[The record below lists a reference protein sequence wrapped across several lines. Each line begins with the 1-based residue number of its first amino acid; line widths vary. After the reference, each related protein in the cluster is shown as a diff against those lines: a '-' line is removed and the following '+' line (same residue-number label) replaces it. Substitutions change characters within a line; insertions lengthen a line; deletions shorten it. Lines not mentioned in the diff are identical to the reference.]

1 MKSILS
7 ILFLFLY
14 QFGMGQV
21 PGTPFFFKGDP
32 TVYTYAVNS
41 PTPVSAVVT
50 GEIITRGQSIAQS
63 GIIWGT
69 SSTLTIES
77 ATGSTTV
84 TTSSGAK
91 SATINGLVG
100 GTIYYIAYY
109 TRRPGT
115 GTLIGNTIS
124 YEHGTVTTNT
134 GRKWMQ
140 WNLGSTE
147 LPTSIT
153 GPDNSLGSL
162 YQWGRGTDGHQT
174 RVSANR
180 VDFSSLKTFVSE
192 IVNGKEY
199 IFKSSSG
206 NTRTMFLWNATATN
220 WLDPNVK
227 PLWQGVNGIN
237 NPCPSG
243 YRLPSKEEFENEINL
258 GPLYIRNDGYTSPLK
273 LQNGGTR
280 SGANGNF
287 INGTNEGKYWTSTVQ
302 PSNNGDLAWCFP
314 LKAEIFME
322 TASKITGM
330 SVRCI
335 KDDGSFSSSGGIAK
349 VQSYDCPNSGANG
362 QMFALQTMDR
372 TISQTITA
380 NVIEPGA
387 YDLNAAYNNT
397 RFTASGTFAG
407 TGSQTITLNSNDE
420 TPLEAMLGT
429 GNKYYLL
436 NIDPYCEFERTVF
449 SLTSYGTAKITGLT
463 RPVYITGAKN
473 MQIGVPVSGI
483 THNVTA
489 TVEKAGTY
497 SLTTNTVR
505 GVTFIGNGSVTTGSN
520 IITLTASGTPTEYID
535 SVNNDYTLTSSIA
548 YSFKRGIYQPSSNGS
563 AVLSSMTAGAF
574 SVFSGAR
581 MKANTPIT
589 GDLRQYMNIAITGIG
604 FVNIIATNNGVTFRR
619 SNTYNTLDP
628 NKEIWLIASG
638 TPIAAGTFTF
648 TTNTTPS
655 VSFTITVDP

>member
-1 MKSILS
+1 
-7 ILFLFLY
+7 
-14 QFGMGQV
+14 MGQV

-335 KDDGSFSSSGGIAK
+335 KDDGSFG
-349 VQSYDCPNSGANG
+349 
-362 QMFALQTMDR
+362 
-372 TISQTITA
+372 
-380 NVIEPGA
+380 
-387 YDLNAAYNNT
+387 
-397 RFTASGTFAG
+397 
-407 TGSQTITLNSNDE
+407 
-420 TPLEAMLGT
+420 
-429 GNKYYLL
+429 
-436 NIDPYCEFERTVF
+436 
-449 SLTSYGTAKITGLT
+449 
-463 RPVYITGAKN
+463 
-473 MQIGVPVSGI
+473 
-483 THNVTA
+483 
-489 TVEKAGTY
+489 
-497 SLTTNTVR
+497 
-505 GVTFIGNGSVTTGSN
+505 
-520 IITLTASGTPTEYID
+520 
-535 SVNNDYTLTSSIA
+535 
-548 YSFKRGIYQPSSNGS
+548 
-563 AVLSSMTAGAF
+563 
-574 SVFSGAR
+574 
-581 MKANTPIT
+581 
-589 GDLRQYMNIAITGIG
+589 
-604 FVNIIATNNGVTFRR
+604 
-619 SNTYNTLDP
+619 
-628 NKEIWLIASG
+628 
-638 TPIAAGTFTF
+638 
-648 TTNTTPS
+648 
-655 VSFTITVDP
+655 